1 MNQGTIEYARKGGN
15 MLGPLDATPAVGP
28 PLTDQ
33 QILDA
38 VGATG
43 YYRGQAGSQS
53 LRQRGYD
60 AIFAALRAEQIPF
73 DTAAAGCGRTVPMG
87 AAIVAKGFGQ
97 MFLTSKKDSE
107 GEKQDPVA

>member
-1 MNQGTIEYARKGGN
+1 
-15 MLGPLDATPAVGP
+15 MLGPLDATPAAGP

-60 AIFAALRAEQIPF
+60 AITAAL
-73 DTAAAGCGRTVPMG
+73 TASIT
-87 AAIVAKGFGQ
+87 
-97 MFLTSKKDSE
+97 
-107 GEKQDPVA
+107 